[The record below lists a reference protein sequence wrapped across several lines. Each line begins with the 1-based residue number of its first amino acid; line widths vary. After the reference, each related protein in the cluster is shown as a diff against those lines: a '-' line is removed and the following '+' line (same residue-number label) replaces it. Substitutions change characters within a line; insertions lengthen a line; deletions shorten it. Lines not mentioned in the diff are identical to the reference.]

1 MLESFA
7 IVACVGAGA
16 TAPARERKPDPPAAE
31 DEARPYRTVVRAKTP
46 TSRRRALERRSPG
59 FATVVELEDPKAA
72 PVRDGLAEVVARTP
86 GVHVRSLGGLG
97 QFSSVSIRG
106 STSQQVGVF
115 LDGVPVTSSFAGLLD
130 LADLPIEG
138 MSRVEIHRG
147 FVPIAFGAASLGG
160 AIDLV
165 SAAPD
170 DARPHAHAMVGFGS
184 FLTRQARGGVVLVPR
199 RRLAIGMR
207 VAYGGTRGNFPYF
220 DDGGTPVSTVD
231 DRTGERVNAGYDRVL
246 GQLRIDARAG
256 AWRIGV
262 QELVSWKQQGIP
274 GPAAAPAR
282 EAAQSEVVART
293 TASAGRAIGR
303 PGGSLEWVLGL
314 GVGRRR
320 FVDPLAEIG
329 VGDDDQ
335 VAVTIDAYIS
345 PRWRVPLWRGA
356 FLTAMADQRTEWLA
370 IDQRVERMPSGDA
383 DRARL
388 GFGAGAELEQFLWDG
403 RVQLVPAVRVD
414 GFVSRFAVADDEG
427 EQDDEGTNSL
437 SAGVSPRFGARVSPL
452 EILSVRGSVGRFL
465 RAPSLVELFGDR
477 GFFVGNEGLRPE
489 HGLAADGGVVVD
501 VDRPRVR
508 AYAQLAGFW
517 SKSRDLIQWVSAG
530 SVARPQ
536 NVAGARVRGLEAAA
550 NVADGEGMAELAI
563 HYTLLDAVDRSGAP
577 DRDGNALPGRPR
589 HDLYTRASFG
599 RAFAVRGVAVEPR
612 VAYTV
617 ELVARTYLDPHERY
631 VLPPRLLQGIGV
643 ELHVAR
649 RVHAGF
655 EVRNLL
661 DVRTSTVTLPIASD
675 RPSVVPVADFI
686 GYPLPGRSLWGTL
699 RVDFDLPTRG
709 GNERP

>member
-16 TAPARERKPDPPAAE
+16 TAPTRERSADPPTAE
-31 DEARPYRTVVRAKTP
+31 DDARPYRTVVRGKP
-46 TSRRRALERRSPG
+46 KSRRRAIERRSPG
-59 FATVVELEDPKAA
+59 FATVVELDQPGAP

-97 QFSSVSIRG
+97 QFSSVSVRG

-115 LDGVPVTSSFAGLLD
+115 LDGVPLTSSFAGLLD

-138 MSRVEIHRG
+138 LSRVEIHRG

-170 DARPHAHAMVGFGS
+170 DARPHVHAMVGFGS
-184 FLTRQARGGVVLVPR
+184 FLTRQARAGVVLVPR
-199 RRLAIGMR
+199 RRLAIGLR
-207 VAYGGTRGNFPYF
+207 VAYGGSRGDFPYY
-220 DDGGTPVSTVD
+220 DNGGTPISTYD
-231 DRTGERVNAGYDRVL
+231 DSTQRRVNAGYDRVL
-246 GQLRIDARAG
+246 AQLRIDARAG

-274 GPAAAPAR
+274 GPAAAPAHD
-282 EAAQSEVVART
+282 AAQSEVVART
-293 TASAGRAIGR
+293 TASVSRAIGR
-303 PGGSLEWVLGL
+303 PGGTLEWVLGV

-320 FVDPLAEIG
+320 FVDPLAQIG

-335 VAVTIDAYIS
+335 VAVTVDAYIS
-345 PRWRVPLWRGA
+345 PRWRVALWRDA
-356 FLTAMADQRTEWLA
+356 FLTVMADQRTEWLS
-370 IDQRVERMPSGDA
+370 IDQRVERTPSGDA

-388 GFGAGAELEQFLWDG
+388 GFGAGAELEQFLWNG

-414 GFVSRFAVADDEG
+414 GFVSRFAVAADAG
-427 EQDDEGTNSL
+427 EQDDEGDDSL
-437 SAGVSPRFGARVSPL
+437 SAGISPRFGARVAPL
-452 EILSVRGSVGRFL
+452 EILSLRGSVGRYL

-508 AYAQLAGFW
+508 AYAMLAGFW
-517 SKSRDLIQWVSAG
+517 SRSRDLIQWVSAG

-536 NVAGARVRGLEAAA
+536 NIAGARVRGLEAAL
-550 NVADGEGMAELAI
+550 NVADGEGMAELAM
-563 HYTLLDAVDRSGAP
+563 HYTLLDAIDRSGDP
-577 DRDGNALPGRPR
+577 ERDGNALPGRPR
-589 HDLYTRASFG
+589 HDFYSRASFG

-612 VAYTV
+612 LAYTV
-617 ELVARTYLDPHERY
+617 EIVARTYLDPNERY
-631 VLPPRLLQGIGV
+631 VLPPRLLQGLGL
-643 ELHVAR
+643 ELHVAQ
-649 RVHAGF
+649 RVHVGF
-655 EVRNLL
+655 EVRNML
-661 DVRTSTVTLPIASD
+661 DARTSTVTLPIAAQ
-675 RPSVVPVADFI
+675 RPSVVPIADFI

-699 RVDFDLPTRG
+699 RVDFALPTHRRS
-709 GNERP
+709 ERA